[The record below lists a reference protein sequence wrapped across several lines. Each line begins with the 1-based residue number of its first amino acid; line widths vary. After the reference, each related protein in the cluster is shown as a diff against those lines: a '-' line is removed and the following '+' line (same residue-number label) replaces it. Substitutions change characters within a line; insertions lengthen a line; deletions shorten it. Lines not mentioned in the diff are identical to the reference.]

1 MKHIKSFK
9 LFENFDIEN
18 QNPNTITL
26 SFNGQSGYNKFKDQY
41 WPKLG
46 RDGGPASVVYQA
58 NGFVANLD
66 SLKGEGHPNAG
77 EDGLIMKSGFYYP
90 LFKIHDGRNGE
101 GEWTYL
107 SYSKEN
113 NEILIISSREHSDI
127 GIKIEREMNK
137 HPQGHQWYTKFD
149 KIEVGQTDHRGYF
162 KIVEVK

>member
-1 MKHIKSFK
+1 MKYIK
-9 LFENFDIEN
+9 LFENFDTTN
-18 QNPNTITL
+18 QNPNSITL
-26 SFNGQSGYNKFKDQY
+26 SFNGQSAYNKFKDQY

-46 RDGGPASVVYQA
+46 RDGGPASVVYQSH
-58 NGFVANLD
+58 GWVANWT

-77 EDGLIMKSGFYYP
+77 EDGLIMKSGVYYP
-90 LFKIHDGRNGE
+90 LFKTHDGRNGE

-127 GIKIEREMNK
+127 GIEIEREMDK
-137 HPQGHQWYTKFD
+137 HPQGSQWFTKF
-149 KIEVGQTDHRGYF
+149 KKVEAGEVDDRGYF